1 MRAVLTSSV
10 SQSVFVVAGSSSM
23 SLMVA
28 LDTCDIDETVWWW
41 ARRGAASEVS
51 VVASGGAAAAAS
63 DVDMLGAMDRDVGA
77 ARATFPNRSDRAR

>member
-51 VVASGGAAAAAS
+51 VVASGGAAAAS
-63 DVDMLGAMDRDVGA
+63 DVDMLGAVDRDVGA